1 MKSLK
6 LLPFKKYTT
15 TTLSPLF
22 EPGER
27 TPKNTEEELC
37 EASRRLAVLY
47 AQHGED
53 GFEEIA
59 SHMDFDNRDNYFGMS
74 RIEVDDDDKVAWETM
89 FRLFLTACPSLV
101 PSEALTAAS
110 YCGGIS
116 PGDAQYI
123 APLAGCPGAGDPGKH
138 AYGSLCGDLQKI
150 FEQMLAKDP
159 DLESKV
165 PAVLRPGKNR
175 LFTIK
180 RDDRLAVFVKAS
192 LGASDAAYAVSQYT
206 KEEVSD
212 WMRSYSE
219 IVGASYGNGDRVTPF
234 IDGWIRDF
242 IERGGCGCENCVW
255 KYGDRGLER
264 PATPSRVTQED
275 RMEAEPEAATA
286 PVALPANATCASAP
300 NASAPRCSEQ
310 SERNSWTAGADTQG
324 LAGEDDSDLSM
335 LSSVSSAT
343 ERSTRPETKRVWRP
357 LSYWGKGGK
366 GGKRKA
372 PGD

>member
-1 MKSLK
+1 M
-6 LLPFKKYTT
+6 TM
-15 TTLSPLF
+15 PLF
-22 EPGER
+22 VQGEQ
-27 TPKNTEEELC
+27 TPKRTTEEQC

-53 GFEEIA
+53 GFKEIA
-59 SHMDFDNRDNYFGMS
+59 AITGVTLTDNYFS
-74 RIEVDDDDKVAWETM
+74 RSEIEVDDDDTAAWETM

-116 PGDAQYI
+116 PGRYI
-123 APLAGCPGAGDPGKH
+123 TPFEKCPGAGDPGKH
-138 AYGSLCGDLQKI
+138 AYAKLCSDLKDI
-150 FEQMLAKDP
+150 FNQRLAKDP

-165 PAVLRPGKNR
+165 PNILRPGK
-175 LFTIK
+175 
-180 RDDRLAVFVKAS
+180 DRFFSISQEPKLAALVKAS
-192 LGASDAAYAVSQYT
+192 LGASDAAYALVQFARY
-206 KEEVSD
+206 EVSD
-212 WMRSYSE
+212 WMRSSSE
-219 IVGASYGNGDRVTPF
+219 IVVASYGNGDRVTPF

-242 IERGGCGCENCVW
+242 IKRGGCRCENCVW

-264 PATPSRVTQED
+264 PATPSRVTQEE
-275 RMEAEPEAATA
+275 RMEAEQEAATA
-286 PVALPANATCASAP
+286 TVALPANATCASAP

-310 SERNSWTAGADTQG
+310 SERNSWTAGADTRG

-357 LSYWGKGGK
+357 RSAWGKGGK

>member
-1 MKSLK
+1 M
-6 LLPFKKYTT
+6 
-15 TTLSPLF
+15 PLF
-22 EPGER
+22 VPGEQ
-27 TPKNTEEELC
+27 TPKRTTEEQC

-53 GFEEIA
+53 GFKEIA
-59 SHMDFDNRDNYFGMS
+59 SITGVIPTDNYFS
-74 RIEVDDDDKVAWETM
+74 RSKIEVDDVDTAAWETM
-89 FRLFLTACPSLV
+89 FRLFLTACPKQV
-101 PSEALTAAS
+101 PSDALTAAS

-116 PGDAQYI
+116 PGRYI
-123 APLAGCPGAGDPGKH
+123 TPFEKCPGAGDPGKH
-138 AYGSLCGDLQKI
+138 AYASLCCCLKKI
-150 FEQMLAKDP
+150 FDQRLAKDP

-165 PAVLRPGKNR
+165 PNILRPGK
-175 LFTIK
+175 
-180 RDDRLAVFVKAS
+180 DRFFSTSQEPKLAALVKAS

-242 IERGGCGCENCVW
+242 IERGGCRCENCVW

-310 SERNSWTAGADTQG
+310 SERNSWTAGADTRG

-343 ERSTRPETKRVWRP
+343 ERSTRPPQCKSVWVPRSW
-357 LSYWGKGGK
+357 LKGGK

>member
-1 MKSLK
+1 M
-6 LLPFKKYTT
+6 PF
-15 TTLSPLF
+15 F
-22 EPGER
+22 VPGEQ
-27 TPKNTEEELC
+27 TPKRTTEEQC

-53 GFEEIA
+53 GFKEIA
-59 SHMDFDNRDNYFGMS
+59 CITGVIATDNYFS
-74 RIEVDDDDKVAWETM
+74 RSEIEVDDDDTAAWETM

-101 PSEALTAAS
+101 PSDALTAAS

-116 PGDAQYI
+116 PGRYI
-123 APLAGCPGAGDPGKH
+123 TPFEKCPGAGDPGKH
-138 AYGSLCGDLQKI
+138 AYASLCCCLKEI
-150 FEQMLAKDP
+150 FDQRAAKDP
-159 DLESKV
+159 DLASKV
-165 PAVLRPGKNR
+165 PAVLRPGK
-175 LFTIK
+175 
-180 RDDRLAVFVKAS
+180 DRFFDTRQEAKLAAFVKAS
-192 LGASDAAYAVSQYT
+192 LGASDAAYAVKQYT
-206 KEEVSD
+206 KDEVSD
-212 WMRSYSE
+212 WTRSYSQ
-219 IVGASYGNGDRVTPF
+219 IVGAGCGNGDRVTPF

-242 IERGGCGCENCVW
+242 INRGGCRCESCVW
-255 KYGDRGLER
+255 TYGDRGLER

-310 SERNSWTAGADTQG
+310 SERNSWTAGADTRG

-357 LSYWGKGGK
+357 RSAWGKGGK

>member
-1 MKSLK
+1 MKALA
-6 LLPFKKYTT
+6 LFPFKKATPTT
-15 TTLSPLF
+15 MPLF
-22 EPGER
+22 VPGEQ
-27 TPKNTEEELC
+27 TPKRTTEEQC

-53 GFEEIA
+53 GFKEIA
-59 SHMDFDNRDNYFGMS
+59 SITGVIPTDNYFS
-74 RIEVDDDDKVAWETM
+74 RSKIEVDDVDTAAWETM
-89 FRLFLTACPSLV
+89 FRLFLTACPSKV
-101 PSEALTAAS
+101 PSEALMAAS
-110 YCGGIS
+110 YCGGIYPWHES
-116 PGDAQYI
+116 I
-123 APLAGCPGAGDPGKH
+123 APFENCPRAGDPGKH
-138 AYGSLCGDLQKI
+138 AYAKLCSDLKDI
-150 FEQMLAKDP
+150 FNQRLAKDP

-165 PAVLRPGKNR
+165 PDILRPGK
-175 LFTIK
+175 
-180 RDDRLAVFVKAS
+180 DRFFSTSQEPKLAALVKAS

-212 WMRSYSE
+212 WMRSSSE

-242 IERGGCGCENCVW
+242 INRGGCRCENCVW
-255 KYGDRGLER
+255 TYGDRGLER

-310 SERNSWTAGADTQG
+310 SERNSWTAGADTRG

-343 ERSTRPETKRVWRP
+343 ERSTRPQYKRVWRP
-357 LSYWGKGGK
+357 WSAWGKGGK